1 MATTQADLDALIAA
15 RNSGALRVSVNGR
28 QVEYRSITELN
39 GAIQAARADLEDAL
53 NAGTPNQR
61 TRRVLLYSDDGF

>member
-28 QVEYRSITELN
+28 QVEYRSIAELN
-39 GAIQAARADLEDAL
+39 AAIQAARAEIEDAA
-53 NAGTPNQR
+53 NAGTPNRR